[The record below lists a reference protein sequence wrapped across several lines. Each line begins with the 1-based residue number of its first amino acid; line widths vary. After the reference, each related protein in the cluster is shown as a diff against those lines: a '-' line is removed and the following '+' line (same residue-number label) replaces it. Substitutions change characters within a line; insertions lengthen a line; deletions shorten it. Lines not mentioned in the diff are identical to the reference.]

1 MPSFS
6 KQYFMSRDKLSK
18 EDLPDSIRGNV
29 EDALEKTGV
38 SWSQLSESQKKQ
50 IIGGG
55 KKVQELYKKYS

>member
-1 MPSFS
+1 
-6 KQYFMSRDKLSK
+6 LSK